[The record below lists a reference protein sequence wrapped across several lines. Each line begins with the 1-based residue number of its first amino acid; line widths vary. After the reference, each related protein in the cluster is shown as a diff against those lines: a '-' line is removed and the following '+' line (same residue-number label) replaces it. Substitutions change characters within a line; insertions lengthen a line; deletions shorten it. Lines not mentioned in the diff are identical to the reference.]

1 MARPL
6 RLFPAR
12 PAIIVDAL
20 PINVSRDLLDGKEID
35 RLLLTWEQ
43 RRWMRGRFTTE
54 KGREIGVA
62 LPTGV
67 QIEPGQIMWIGRDW
81 YLTMGAASEPLLAI
95 HARDQQEA
103 IRIAFE
109 IGNLHFPLAVAGERL
124 LVPDDSAMSQLLGR
138 IGAHWEKCSLA
149 FQPIGKGSPHE
160 R

>member
-1 MARPL
+1 M
-6 RLFPAR
+6 RLFPPR
-12 PAIIVDAL
+12 PAIVVDRL
-20 PINVSRDLLDGKEID
+20 PTKVSRADLEGKEND

-54 KGREIGVA
+54 RGREIGVA
-62 LPTGV
+62 LRTGV
-67 QIEPGQIMWIGRDW
+67 QIEPGQIMWIGPDW

-95 HARDQQEA
+95 EAADRQEA

-109 IGNLHFPLAVAGERL
+109 IGNLHFPLALAGERL
-124 LVPDDSAMSQLLGR
+124 LVPDDSAMTQLLGR
-138 IGAHWEKCSLA
+138 IGVRWEKCSLA

>member
-1 MARPL
+1 M

-12 PAIIVDAL
+12 PAIIVDTL
-20 PINVSRDLLDGKEID
+20 PINVSREDLNGKEID

-67 QIEPGQIMWIGRDW
+67 QIEPGQIMWIGPDW

-95 HARDQQEA
+95 HASDQLEA
-103 IRIAFE
+103 IRIAFRN
-109 IGNLHFPLAVAGERL
+109 GNLH
-124 LVPDDSAMSQLLGR
+124 VPFA
-138 IGAHWEKCSLA
+138 
-149 FQPIGKGSPHE
+149 
-160 R
+160 

>member
-1 MARPL
+1 MK
-6 RLFPAR
+6 LFPAR
-12 PAIIVDAL
+12 PAIVVDML
-20 PINVSRDLLDGKEID
+20 PTDVSSADLEGRKID

-54 KGREIGVA
+54 AGREIGVA

-67 QIEPGQIMWIGRDW
+67 QIEIGQVMWIGNDW

-95 HARDQQEA
+95 YAADRHDA

-109 IGNLHFPLAVAGERL
+109 IGNLHFPLAVAGETM
-124 LVPDDSAMSQLLGR
+124 LVPDDSAMTQLLRR
-138 IGAHWEKCSLA
+138 IGARWETCSLA

-160 R
+160 L